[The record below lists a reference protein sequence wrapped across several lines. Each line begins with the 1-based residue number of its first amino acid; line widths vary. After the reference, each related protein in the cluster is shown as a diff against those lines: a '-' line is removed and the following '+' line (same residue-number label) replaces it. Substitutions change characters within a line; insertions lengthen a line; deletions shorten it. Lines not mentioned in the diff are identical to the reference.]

1 MEVVLDSQMAP
12 DSITP
17 ELQELAPDS
26 EMVLDS
32 LPPGSFICAR
42 RHLVHED
49 HQAWNRA
56 HSRFW
61 PYSRCGLVHAD
72 YIIGTMLHGLD
83 KFDCELFILDLD
95 NVVMDGNTL
104 VVPPDMLKMLDE
116 KLECELAAGKD
127 DAKAS
132 VR

>member
-1 MEVVLDSQMAP
+1 
-12 DSITP
+12 
-17 ELQELAPDS
+17 
-26 EMVLDS
+26 
-32 LPPGSFICAR
+32 
-42 RHLVHED
+42 
-49 HQAWNRA
+49 
-56 HSRFW
+56 
-61 PYSRCGLVHAD
+61 
-72 YIIGTMLHGLD
+72 MLHGLD